1 MIDGL
6 IMDISIA
13 GQGDFS
19 TIPVERIAW
28 DNPRMST
35 PKEILRER
43 LSELLLQTGKSMHA
57 LSKEIG
63 ANPGYVRDLLD
74 PEKSSMPSAARL
86 ESLATSL
93 GTTTD
98 YLLGKVHSAQQP
110 VSEVAFEPLPISWS
124 GGGVQGLP
132 ILGTGYCD
140 DLTVESDGEDFEVER
155 IIIETDHVI
164 ELVERPP
171 ALWNSPDAYA
181 IYFQG
186 SSMDPAFE
194 QGDMGV
200 VDPRRPPSPGNYVV
214 AQINDGASDDIMT
227 VLVKRLVG
235 VGRDHYEFEQ
245 FNPRMKFKVPRR
257 QVTRMHRL
265 LRMGEVLRGII

>member
-6 IMDISIA
+6 IMDISMER
-13 GQGDFS
+13 QGDFS
-19 TIPVERIAW
+19 TIPLDIVAW
-28 DNPRMST
+28 DNPRMPTS
-35 PKEILRER
+35 KEKLRER
-43 LSELLLQTGKSMHA
+43 LPQLIADSGKSMHA
-57 LSKEIG
+57 ISKEIG

-74 PEKSSMPSAARL
+74 PSKTSMPSAARL
-86 ESLATSL
+86 ESLATAL
-93 GTTTD
+93 RTTTD
-98 YLLGKVHSAQQP
+98 FLLGKVNAAQQP
-110 VSEVAFEPLPISWS
+110 ISEVTFEAQPISWA
-124 GGGVQGLP
+124 GGGVKGLP

-140 DLTVESDGEDFEVER
+140 DLTVETDGEIFDVER
-155 IIIETDHVI
+155 IIIETDHIVH
-164 ELVERPP
+164 LVERPP

-200 VDPRRPPSPGNYVV
+200 VDPRRPASPGNYVV
-214 AQINDGASDDIMT
+214 AQINDGSSDDIMT
-227 VLVKRLVG
+227 VLVKRLVS

-257 QVTRMHRL
+257 QVSRMHRL